1 MIRPNMVN
9 KTSTV
14 LMTFFAGSNQ
24 ADRKLERHGR
34 SPNKAVVG
42 GAKGHRI

>member
-1 MIRPNMVN
+1 MIIPNMVN

-14 LMTFFAGSNQ
+14 LVTFFTGCNQ
-24 ADRKLERHGR
+24 ADRKFERHGR
-34 SPNKAVVG
+34 SPNKVVVG